1 MNIELHIDTLVLR
14 GIGRG
19 QEQAIRAAMEREL
32 TVLLASDATAALRPA
47 NLHQLVVGSV
57 QVNPRADAAAIGA
70 QLAGSI
76 YRGILR

>member
-1 MNIELHIDTLVLR
+1 
-14 GIGRG
+14 
-19 QEQAIRAAMEREL
+19 MEREL